1 MSVSKI
7 HFEGLTNLLEG
18 KHPHDFMVLFYAD
31 WCGYCKKFR
40 PVYEAL
46 ETEIPKYEINLAS
59 PMGPPMAGGSETL
72 TYAHALKQRPSIA
85 TEHYKIDDLSKF
97 VGGYPTTIFFTNAG
111 KVEKDIHVVAGG
123 RTTEQLTEKL
133 KEVYG
138 RTT

>member
-18 KHPHDFMVLFYAD
+18 KHPHNFMVLFYAD

-40 PVYEAL
+40 PIYEAL

-59 PMGPPMAGGSETL
+59 PMGLAGGETL

-85 TEHYKIDDLSKF
+85 SQYEVDDLSKL

-111 KVEKDIHVVAGG
+111 KVDEDIHVVGG
-123 RTTEQLTEKL
+123 AKTTEQLTEKL

-138 RTT
+138 PTT